1 MHVFKYVFP
10 HTCSDNTKIHIITEI
25 ILDIDRNLTLL
36 SLNTSVGKGFYPSQ
50 DLCPM
55 LLCNIGNGVI
65 QGGEHRSQFKH
76 DFSDIFDVSVQLM
89 HSFNKQSM
97 NTKHLKLA

>member
-10 HTCSDNTKIHIITEI
+10 HTCNDNTKIHIITKI

-76 DFSDIFDVSVQLM
+76 DFSDMKNCAKDKNQCFRIYM
-89 HSFNKQSM
+89 PITISFQ
-97 NTKHLKLA
+97 